1 MGEFLPGVMLLRE
14 SENSVVYRVACDC
27 IEPGHDVFV
36 DFEINKK
43 WGMNLT
49 FHKNLEYA
57 HYDCDESASVKL
69 ENLFKRLFAGV
80 KLMLTGYLE
89 VQSDFLLMEPQKI
102 DSFIKV
108 LEEGRKFC
116 LDKLTPVKK

>member
-14 SENSVVYRVACDC
+14 SKDSIIYRVACDC

-36 DFEINKK
+36 DFEIDKK
-43 WGMNLT
+43 WGITLT

-57 HYDCDESASVKL
+57 HYDHGDPASEKL
-69 ENLFKRLFAGV
+69 RNLFKRLFAGV
-80 KLMLTGYLE
+80 KLMFTGYLK
-89 VQSDFLLMEPQKI
+89 VQSDFLLSDPQKI

-108 LEEGRKFC
+108 LEDGRKFC
-116 LDKLTPVKK
+116 QDRLTPVKK